1 LKKENLIKSCFV
13 FGNGP
18 SLGKDIED
26 KISYL
31 SDQAVFVVN
40 HFSQSNLYE
49 TLKPT
54 YYVIADEAFWE
65 SENLTNEDIKLKI
78 KNTLIS
84 IKDKT
89 TWPLIF
95 LTPVDALRKFTNYFS
110 SNSNI
115 RVIDYNK
122 ISAEGFNFFKNWS
135 YKHNLAAPSAQTVLN
150 AAIFNA
156 ISIGFKEINIL
167 GADHS
172 WHKNF
177 FLRNDNVLCIID
189 DHFYD
194 KDNPPL
200 VPLIGPN
207 IGDKPPKVHEELYT
221 VAKALEIHH
230 QINNYAKSVKVNI
243 FNRSSITFVDA
254 YERKSF

>member
-1 LKKENLIKSCFV
+1 
-13 FGNGP
+13 
-18 SLGKDIED
+18 
-26 KISYL
+26 
-31 SDQAVFVVN
+31 VFVVN

-49 TLKPT
+49 TLKPR

-95 LTPVDALRKFTNYFS
+95 FTPVSALRKFMNYFS
-110 SNSNI
+110 GNSNI

-122 ISAEGFNFFKNWS
+122 VSVEGFIFFKKWS

-156 ISIGFKEINIL
+156 LSIGFKEINIL

-172 WHKNF
+172 WHKNL
-177 FLRNDNVLCIID
+177 FLRNDNVLCLLD

-194 KDNPPL
+194 KQQQPL
-200 VPLIGPN
+200 MPLIGYR
-207 IGDKPPKVHEELYT
+207 IGDDPPKVHEELYT
-221 VAKALEIHH
+221 AAKALEIHH
-230 QINNYAKSVKVNI
+230 EINAYAKSINVKI
-243 FNRSSITFVDA
+243 FNRSSFTFVDA
-254 YERKSF
+254 YERRPF